1 MSSRELLE
9 LLDGLPE
16 TSKFKEAS
24 ERTLRVVEYQGDNA
38 QLKGKLLLMPAIGR
52 APTDVELI
60 AEYVDWT
67 FDRKLQARN
76 VRELASLRADGHD
89 YRPDLTGLL
98 EPLEAILADRLRKA
112 KADRIARAQSQIHAG
127 LYGYE
132 RKVR

>member
-16 TSKFKEAS
+16 TSRFKEAV
-24 ERTLRVVEYQGDNA
+24 ERMLRVVEYRGDDPK
-38 QLKGKLLLMPAIGR
+38 LKGKLLLMPAIGR
-52 APTDVELI
+52 PPADVTLVD
-60 AEYVDWT
+60 EYVDWT

-89 YRPDLTGLL
+89 YRPDMTGLV
-98 EPLEAILADRLRKA
+98 EPLEAILARREHKA
-112 KADRIARAQSQIHAG
+112 KTERIARAQSQIHAG

-132 RKVR
+132 KG